1 MKIGFVGL
9 GLIGGSIA
17 KAVREKYPDS
27 RIVAYNRSREP
38 IVQAFR
44 DSVINAATFEIDE
57 TFTDCDFIFLCTPVQ
72 TNISFLKKLKPYLTE
87 KTILTDVGSTKD
99 SIHGAVALI
108 LPDAR
113 FIGGHPMAGRE
124 KSSYFNSSAGL
135 IRDCYY
141 FITPSKSVKASDVE
155 RFENL
160 ISSLGCIPVK
170 VDPAEHDYIVGAISH
185 IPHMAAFT
193 LVNLVKDADTSEEHM
208 KQTAAGGFRDI
219 TRIASSDPTMWEEIC
234 LANKD
239 NLVKLLGE
247 YIDKLRE
254 IKSLIREGNGE
265 ELHRIFSEAKE
276 YRDSF
281 VDL

>member
-1 MKIGFVGL
+1 
-9 GLIGGSIA
+9 
-17 KAVREKYPDS
+17 
-27 RIVAYNRSREP
+27 
-38 IVQAFR
+38 
-44 DSVINAATFEIDE
+44 
-57 TFTDCDFIFLCTPVQ
+57 
-72 TNISFLKKLKPYLTE
+72 
-87 KTILTDVGSTKD
+87 
-99 SIHGAVALI
+99 
-108 LPDAR
+108 
-113 FIGGHPMAGRE
+113 MAGRE

-170 VDPAEHDYIVGAISH
+170 VDPVKHDYIVGAISH
-185 IPHMAAFT
+185 IPHM
-193 LVNLVKDADTSEEHM
+193 
-208 KQTAAGGFRDI
+208 AAGGFRDI